1 MEMEKKVTPI
11 FSQKEE
17 EENELKDEDI
27 QNINLSFAMINSFQE
42 VCKPLNDQLYEIF
55 ETICKNYAS

>member
-1 MEMEKKVTPI
+1 MEKKVSQI

-17 EENELKDEDI
+17 EETELKDENI
-27 QNINLSFAMINSFQE
+27 QNINLAFTMINSYFE

-55 ETICKNYAS
+55 ETICKKYSS